1 MKILS
6 ISGPN
11 LNMLGKRE
19 EKHYGKMT
27 LKQLNTL
34 LEEQFPEIQF
44 TFFQSN
50 HEGLIIDKIQEYANY
65 DAIMINPAA
74 YTHTSIGIRD
84 ALEIAS
90 IPKVEIHLSDITK
103 RESFRKN
110 NYIKDVVDQSF
121 YGEKEESYFKAVR
134 FLLSKLKK

>member
-11 LNMLGKRE
+11 LNLLGKRE

-27 LKQLNTL
+27 LEELNTL
-34 LEEQFPEIQF
+34 LEKQFPEVEF

-50 HEGLIIDKIQEYANY
+50 HEGLIIDIIQTYNNY

-84 ALEIAS
+84 ALDIAT
-90 IPKVEIHLSDITK
+90 IPKVEIHLSDITN
-103 RESFRKN
+103 RESFRKIN
-110 NYIKDVVDQSF
+110 
-121 YGEKEESYFKAVR
+121 
-134 FLLSKLKK
+134 